1 MKTTRNLLASAVAA
15 SALSMAMVPAANAEV
30 EVAASVGVASTYLW
44 RGYDLGSGTPA
55 VSGDL
60 SASVAGFY
68 GGVWGSSGDTA
79 AGTEY
84 DLYLGYGGSVGDFSY
99 DVSVWNYIYPTKGVD
114 SEDEDAT
121 PQDADEGD
129 AFELSELVISLGYGP
144 VSFTYMDNIA
154 GGSGYEYY
162 NLSVGVGSFTFAAG
176 LHDNPDSDVPGA
188 PAADDPAHVDISY
201 AYNEN
206 LSFTVSQFISDEP
219 LGDDAK
225 FVVSYSIPIE

>member
-15 SALSMAMVPAANAEV
+15 SALSLAMVPAANAEV

-44 RGYDLGSGTPA
+44 RGFDLGTGTPA

-60 SASVAGFY
+60 SASVAGVY

-84 DLYLGYGGSVGDFSY
+84 DLYLGYGAEFGSFSV
-99 DVSVWNYIYPTKGVD
+99 DVSVWNYIYPT
-114 SEDEDAT
+114 AT
-121 PQDADEGD
+121 PEESNPEDGTETD
-129 AFELSELVISLGYGP
+129 AFELSEAVVTLGFGP
-144 VSFTYMDNIA
+144 VSLTYMDNIA

-162 NLSVGVGSFTFAAG
+162 NLGVGVGAFSFAVG
-176 LHDNPDSDVPGA
+176 MHDNPTG
-188 PAADDPAHVDISY
+188 DDPTHADISY
-201 AYNEN
+201 AYNDN

-225 FVVSYSIPIE
+225 FVVSYSMPIE